1 METFIVV
8 LVLIFLV
15 VLGFVL
21 EAIDER
27 KYIKRRKELLKVG
40 RTIVWYACINK
51 EFDDWKEICSA
62 EIVDCRDEYFKIRY
76 SSGDYEYVKYTFFGN
91 YDDKVEVYD
100 GNDLIFSTGFELC
113 DTYHQKD

>member
-1 METFIVV
+1 METIIVV
-8 LVLIFLV
+8 LLLIFLV
-15 VLGFVL
+15 ILGFVL

-27 KYIKRRKELLKVG
+27 KYLKKRRKLLTAGK
-40 RTIVWYACINK
+40 TIVWYACINK

-76 SSGDYEYVKYTFFGN
+76 SSGEYEYVKYSFFGN
-91 YDDKVEVYD
+91 YDDMVKVYD
-100 GNDLIFSTGFELC
+100 GKTLLFSTGFGLC